1 MAQHYSAPNAPHS
14 NETSREEGRAAVP
27 AQPLPGIVVDG
38 QAAEGTADA
47 ANQCVADEN
56 AAPLPQRQNAGFA
69 APDEAVTAGLGEQ
82 GDGPDGARSN
92 SAYFAEDTRF
102 DFKLQTMELADPWG
116 DKGPERHAEP
126 VEHRFHGASGGEGR
140 HANHAPTGIEP
151 NAMGVDENSAGGTIV
166 GQLHT
171 ADPDAC
177 DKHSYEI
184 VGGHPLFEVDGDLIR
199 VKPGAQLDF
208 ETRDSYELTVRS
220 TDSHGKS
227 VVETVQVNVRD
238 LNEAPTAIEPDAAS
252 VDENAAA
259 GTVVANLT
267 TIDPDRGDSHVYEI
281 LGGNPLFEIDG
292 SAIRVKAGAQLD
304 FETRD
309 GYDLVVRS
317 TDAHG
322 LSTVETIH
330 IAINDVNE
338 APTAIL
344 PDAAGVDENVPGGT
358 LVAHLTTLDPDH
370 GDSHTYEI
378 LGGNPLFEI
387 DGSTIRVKAGAQ
399 LDHEAQDGYDLT
411 VRSTD
416 AHGLSTTS
424 ALHIA
429 VHDVNEAPTA
439 TAIAGQH
446 AAAGWQFTLPTSGH
460 FSDVDHGDQLT
471 YSLQGPE
478 WLGID
483 PHTGV
488 ISGTPPA
495 LLGSKELTVTDGF
508 AAIPPGGVLHL
519 QTDFFAGSASYNN
532 SFGYYIA
539 DANGRPLG
547 GEIVETDTHQL
558 GQHETFIDLSK
569 YQGAASI
576 GFFLIEDGQ
585 RGFTSLTD
593 GTDVAFGQ
601 VNGAWKAYAGGVM
614 LDWGGKTV
622 LFSDPNLNAGKFD
635 YLVDNATAG
644 SQNWEDLLKGG
655 DKDFNDTNLNAK
667 LHYIE
672 LVPDASHETVTVTA
686 TDKGGLSTQTS
697 FDLTLHPANASFA
710 SVREGGSG
718 ADTLFGS
725 SSADILSGG
734 AGNDTLIGDAG
745 NDYLVGGTGND
756 ILHGGTGSDILV
768 GGDGSDRLVFS
779 GLDALDTAWGGAG
792 GNWLDI
798 LDLSGLSGTEANH
811 WTLVLTQGSLLSTT
825 AHDFTFSA
833 DAHGVIQLGG
843 ETKIAFHEIEQLH
856 F

>member
-1 MAQHYSAPNAPHS
+1 MPQHTSASNVPHP
-14 NETSREEGRAAVP
+14 TLAAAANDVP
-27 AQPLPGIVVDG
+27 APAAEQPLPGIAVDA
-38 QAAEGTADA
+38 QAGEGTADPA
-47 ANQCVADEN
+47 YQCVAAEN
-56 AAPLPQRQNAGFA
+56 AAPAPQDPGTDAG
-69 APDEAVTAGLGEQ
+69 VTAGLGEQ
-82 GDGPDGARSN
+82 QDGHEGARSN

-116 DKGPERHAEP
+116 DKGQERQGAP
-126 VEHRFHGASGGEGR
+126 VNHRLHGAAGEGSGHVNR
-140 HANHAPTGIEP
+140 APTAIEP
-151 NAMGVDENSAGGTIV
+151 DEMGVDENSAGGTVV
-166 GQLHT
+166 GQLKT

-184 VGGHPLFEVDGDLIR
+184 VGGHPLFEIDGDLIR

-220 TDSHGKS
+220 ADSHGKS
-227 VVETVQVNVRD
+227 IVETVQVNVRD
-238 LNEAPTAIEPDAAS
+238 LNEAPTAIQPDAAE
-252 VDENAAA
+252 VDENSA
-259 GTVVANLT
+259 GGTLVANLT
-267 TIDPDRGDSHVYEI
+267 TLDPDRDDSHVYEI

-292 SAIRVKAGAQLD
+292 STIRVKAGAQLD
-304 FETRD
+304 FEGQK

-317 TDAHG
+317 TDANG
-322 LSTVETIH
+322 LSTVETVH
-330 IAINDVNE
+330 VAVNDVNE
-338 APTAIL
+338 APTAIQ
-344 PDAAGVDENVPGGT
+344 PGAAGVDENAPGGT
-358 LVAHLTTLDPDH
+358 AVAQLTTLDPDH

-387 DGSTIRVKAGAQ
+387 DGSTIRVKNGAQ
-399 LDHEAQDGYDLT
+399 LDHETQDGYDLT
-411 VRSTD
+411 ARATD

-424 ALHIA
+424 TVHIA
-429 VHDVNEAPTA
+429 IHDVNEAPTA
-439 TAIAGQH
+439 TAIPDQD
-446 AAAGWQFTLPTSGH
+446 AAAGWQFTLPTAGH

-471 YSLQGPE
+471 YGLQGPD
-478 WLGID
+478 WLSID

-488 ISGTPPA
+488 ITGTPPA
-495 LLGSKELTVTDGF
+495 LLGSKELTITDGF

-539 DANGRPLG
+539 DASGRPLG
-547 GEIVETDTHQL
+547 GEIIETNTHQL
-558 GQHETFIDLSK
+558 GQHETFIDLGK

-576 GFFLIEDGQ
+576 GFFLVEDGQ
-585 RGFTSLTD
+585 RGFGSLTD
-593 GTDVAFGQ
+593 GADVTFGQ
-601 VNGAWKAYAGGVM
+601 VNGAWKAYAGGMM
-614 LDWGGKTV
+614 LDKGGKTV

-635 YLVDNATAG
+635 YLVDNKNAG
-644 SQNWEDLLKGG
+644 TQNWEDLLKGG
-655 DKDFNDTNLNAK
+655 DKDFNDVNLNAK

-672 LVPDASHETVTVTA
+672 LLPDASHETVTVIA

-697 FDLTLHPANASFA
+697 FDLELHPSNASFA
-710 SVREGGSG
+710 SVREGGTG

-725 SSADILSGG
+725 SGADILSGG

-756 ILHGGTGSDILV
+756 ILHGGMGSDILI
-768 GGDGSDRLVFS
+768 GGEGADRFVFS

-798 LDLSGLSGTEANH
+798 LDLSGLSGAEAH
-811 WTLVLTQGSLLSTT
+811 DWTLVLTQGSILSQT
-825 AHDFTFSA
+825 AHAFTFSA

-856 F
+856 Y